1 MRAAALLLVVLLA
14 ARAGAHW
21 PSAGE
26 IVAEVASAPGVVE
39 ARRDVEAPRLLVVRV
54 GPAWAA
60 LPAARR
66 LALAD
71 EGRTHWRDA
80 VPDGLVGVIDAATAR
95 PAVNYDGR
103 GRPRLAPPAPPPGT
117 AATPP

>member
-1 MRAAALLLVVLLA
+1 MRAAALLVVLLA
-14 ARAGAHW
+14 GNARAHW
-21 PSAGE
+21 PAADA
-26 IVAEVASAPGVVE
+26 IVAEVARAPGVVE
-39 ARRDVEAPRLLVVRV
+39 ARRNVAAPRLLLVRV
-54 GPAWAA
+54 GPAWTA

-71 EGRTHWRDA
+71 EWRRHWREA

-103 GRPRLAPPAPPPGT
+103 GQPRLAPPAPPPGT
-117 AATPP
+117 AATPR